1 MFLMVDTH
9 LRRQKPTSE
18 AIKSYIQNTEDDANP
33 LKAALEFAKTEI
45 LMLGNVWVQIGF
57 WLFAVH
63 FIRFFYVDF
72 DTEMMK

>member
-33 LKAALEFAKTEI
+33 LKAALELAKKKM

>member
-45 LMLGNVWVQIGF
+45 LMLGNV
-57 WLFAVH
+57 
-63 FIRFFYVDF
+63 
-72 DTEMMK
+72 